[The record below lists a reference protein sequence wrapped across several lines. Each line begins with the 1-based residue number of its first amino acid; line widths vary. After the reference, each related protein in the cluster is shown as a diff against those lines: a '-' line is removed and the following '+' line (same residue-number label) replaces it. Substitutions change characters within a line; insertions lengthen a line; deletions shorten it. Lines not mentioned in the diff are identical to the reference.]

1 MDEQQ
6 EHRHI
11 DVLLLIR
18 PARRNEKI
26 CSQSFLYALKCN
38 MPHVA
43 AMLCMSVSMLCAV
56 LLAMY
61 RKEYPFFSSFLIVVV
76 LASFVYAFHWY
87 VSRIFERA
95 YYKTHGRFN
104 LRAELKSRK
113 DTVQE
118 KVGARQN
125 RVFAGINLAGWVL
138 FLLSLLYTLAVFDY
152 VLSLEPEISK
162 WIVTDVVHVNFS
174 WIQI

>member
-1 MDEQQ
+1 
-6 EHRHI
+6 
-11 DVLLLIR
+11 
-18 PARRNEKI
+18 
-26 CSQSFLYALKCN
+26 
-38 MPHVA
+38 
-43 AMLCMSVSMLCAV
+43 
-56 LLAMY
+56 
-61 RKEYPFFSSFLIVVV
+61 LIVVV